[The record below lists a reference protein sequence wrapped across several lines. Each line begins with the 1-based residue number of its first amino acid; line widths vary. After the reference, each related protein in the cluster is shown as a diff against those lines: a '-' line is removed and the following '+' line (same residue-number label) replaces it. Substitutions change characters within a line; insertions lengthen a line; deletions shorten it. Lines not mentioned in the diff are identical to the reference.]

1 MFLAEKW
8 LLLKLQP
15 RSLLFIVIKVTTL
28 ENKGEDTLAGSYNAK
43 LDQDKR
49 WSIQDYDLGVVMND
63 GVSLISSMTD

>member
-28 ENKGEDTLAGSYNAK
+28 ENNGEDTLAGSYNAK

-63 GVSLISSMTD
+63 GVSFISSMTD